1 MTRVPAKAKSI
12 TNILIIDD
20 HKMVR
25 DGLKM
30 MLASLKSI
38 MQFNIHEA
46 ESGEDALIKVS
57 RIPIDVALI
66 DYQMPGITGA
76 ETIIRIL

>member
-1 MTRVPAKAKSI
+1 MSVVEDILP

-30 MLASLKSI
+30 MLASLKKTLL
-38 MQFNIHEA
+38 F
-46 ESGEDALIKVS
+46 K
-57 RIPIDVALI
+57 
-66 DYQMPGITGA
+66 A
-76 ETIIRIL
+76 ETSAIMIPA